1 MAHDR
6 SMTRREMLQTSGV
19 AAAAALQP
27 LRADAAPRSQA
38 APAGPAPVLKMAVIL
53 GMVRPAEAPI
63 AGKFAILERA
73 GFDGVEIS
81 QAHPAP
87 VADIVRARDET
98 GIRIHGVIDPVHW
111 NQRLSDPD
119 PAVRAKGLAGLEA
132 AIRQAHAYGGTE
144 VLLVPGQVMG
154 DTETHQHVWDRSTV
168 EIRKVLGLAA
178 SLGVRIC
185 IENVSNGFC
194 YDPKGGSSQT
204 ADRFAQYIDQFRSP
218 WVGMY
223 YDIGN
228 HMVFGD
234 PGAWIRTLGPRIV
247 KLHIK
252 DRIRAKN
259 ATADVGAGDVD
270 WAGVRAALRDIGFN
284 GWCTAEVN
292 GGDEA
297 RLTALRGQMDKAL
310 VG

>member
-1 MAHDR
+1 
-6 SMTRREMLQTSGV
+6 MTRRELIQVTTGAVS
-19 AAAAALQP
+19 AAVWP
-27 LRADAAPRSQA
+27 TRSAGARPAQA
-38 APAGPAPVLKMAVIL
+38 APAPVLKMAVIL
-53 GMVRPAEAPI
+53 SMVRPANAPV
-63 AGKFAILERA
+63 GEKFAILKRA

-81 QAHPAP
+81 DADPAP
-87 VADIVRARDET
+87 LADLLRARDET
-98 GIRIHGVIDPVHW
+98 GLRIHGVIDPVHW
-111 NQRLSDPD
+111 KLRLSDPD
-119 PAVRAKGLAGLEA
+119 PGVRARGLAGLEA
-132 AIRQAHAYGGTE
+132 AIRQAHSYGGTE
-144 VLLVPGQVMG
+144 VLLVPGQVG
-154 DTETHQHVWDRSTV
+154 ENETHQQVWDRSTA

-178 SLGVRIC
+178 ELGVRIC
-185 IENVSNGFC
+185 IENVSNGFL
-194 YDPKGGSSQT
+194 YDPKGGAGQT
-204 ADRFAQYIDQFRSP
+204 PDQFIRYIDQFRSP

-234 PGAWIRTLGPRIV
+234 PGAWIRALGPRIV

-259 ATADVGAGDVD
+259 STADVGAGEVD
-270 WAGVRAALRDIGFN
+270 WGGVRAALRDIGFN

-297 RLTALRGQMDKAL
+297 RLTALRGQMQKAL

>member
-1 MAHDR
+1 
-6 SMTRREMLQTSGV
+6 MTRRELIQVTTGAVS
-19 AAAAALQP
+19 AAVWPAT
-27 LRADAAPRSQA
+27 RADARPVQAGPAP
-38 APAGPAPVLKMAVIL
+38 PAPVLKMAVIL
-53 GMVRPAEAPI
+53 SMVRPANAPV
-63 AGKFAILERA
+63 GEKFAILKRA

-81 QAHPAP
+81 DADPAP
-87 VADIVRARDET
+87 VADLLRARDDT
-98 GIRIHGVIDPVHW
+98 GLRIHGVIDPVHW
-111 NQRLSDPD
+111 KLRLSDPD
-119 PAVRAKGLAGLEA
+119 PGVRAKGLAGLEA
-132 AIRQAHAYGGTE
+132 SIRQAHAYGGTE
-144 VLLVPGQVMG
+144 VLLVPGQVG
-154 DTETHQHVWDRSTV
+154 ENETHQQVWDRSIA

-178 SLGVRIC
+178 ELGVRIC
-185 IENVSNGFC
+185 IENVSNGFL
-194 YDPKGGSSQT
+194 YDPKGGSGQT
-204 ADRFAQYIDQFRSP
+204 PDQFIKYIDQFRSP

-234 PGAWIRTLGPRIV
+234 PGAWIRALGPRIV

-259 ATADVGAGDVD
+259 STADVGAGEVD

-297 RLTALRGQMDKAL
+297 RLTALRAQMQRAL

>member
-1 MAHDR
+1 
-6 SMTRREMLQTSGV
+6 MTRRELLQVTGGAM
-19 AAAAALQP
+19 AAAVLPPARVATD
-27 LRADAAPRSQA
+27 RAQTAPTA
-38 APAGPAPVLKMAVIL
+38 APAPALKFAVIL
-53 GMVRPAEAPI
+53 SMVRPATAPI
-63 AGKFAILERA
+63 AERFAILKRA

-81 QAHPAP
+81 DADPAP
-87 VADIVRARDET
+87 LADLLRARDQT

-111 NQRLSDPD
+111 KQRLSDPD
-119 PAVRAKGLAGLEA
+119 PAVRAQGLAGLEA

-144 VLLVPGQVMG
+144 VLLVPGQVTG
-154 DTETHQHVWDRSTV
+154 DTETHQQVWDRSTA

-178 SLGVRIC
+178 ALGVRIC

-194 YDPKGGSSQT
+194 YDPKGGSDQT
-204 ADRFAQYIDQFRSP
+204 ADRFIAYIDQFKSP
-218 WVGMY
+218 WVGLY
-223 YDIGN
+223 YDVGN

-234 PGAWIRTLGPRIV
+234 PGTWIRALGPRIV

-259 ATADVGAGDVD
+259 STADVGMGDVD
-270 WAGVRAALRDIGFN
+270 WGGVRAALRDIGFN

-297 RLTALRGQMDKAL
+297 RLTALRGQMHKAL

>member
-1 MAHDR
+1 MTPRDLL
-6 SMTRREMLQTSGV
+6 TRRDLLQVSGAALGAAVLRPTPAAAGPIQTS
-19 AAAAALQP
+19 AL
-27 LRADAAPRSQA
+27 
-38 APAGPAPVLKMAVIL
+38 PAPVLKMAVIL
-53 GMVRPAEAPI
+53 SMVRPATASVAE
-63 AGKFAILERA
+63 KCAILKRA

-81 QAHPAP
+81 DADPAP
-87 VADIVRARDET
+87 LAELLRARDET
-98 GIRIHGVIDPVHW
+98 GLRIHGVIDPVHW
-111 NQRLSDPD
+111 KLRLSDPD
-119 PAVRAKGLAGLEA
+119 PGVRARGLAGLEA

-154 DTETHQHVWDRSTV
+154 ENETHQQVWDRSTT

-185 IENVSNGFC
+185 IENVSNAFL

-204 ADRFAQYIDQFRSP
+204 PDQLMAYVDQFRSP
-218 WVGMY
+218 WVGLY

-234 PGAWIRTLGPRIV
+234 PGAWIRALGPRII

-259 ATADVGAGDVD
+259 ATADVGMGEVD
-270 WAGVRAALRDIGFN
+270 WGGVRAALRDIGFN

-297 RLTALRGQMDKAL
+297 RLTALRGQMEKAL
-310 VG
+310 RG

>member
-1 MAHDR
+1 MN
-6 SMTRREMLQTSGV
+6 RREMIQTTGLAV
-19 AAAAALQP
+19 ASALLPGHATAKVGLVQGAES
-27 LRADAAPRSQA
+27 RSAPT
-38 APAGPAPVLKMAVIL
+38 LKLAVIL
-53 GMVRPAEAPI
+53 NMVRPAEAPI
-63 AGKFAILERA
+63 AEKFAILKRA
-73 GFDGVEIS
+73 GFDGVEVS
-81 QAHPAP
+81 QANPAP
-87 VADIVRARDET
+87 VADILRARDET

-119 PAVRAKGLAGLEA
+119 PGVRAQGLAGLDA

-144 VLLVPGQVMG
+144 VLLVPGQVSG
-154 DTETHQHVWDRSTV
+154 DNETHQQVWDRSTA

-194 YDPKGGSSQT
+194 YDPKGGSNQP
-204 ADRFAQYIDQFRSP
+204 ADQFVAYVDQFKSP
-218 WVGMY
+218 WVGLY

-234 PGAWIRTLGPRIV
+234 PGAWIRTLGPRII

-297 RLTALRGQMDKAL
+297 RLTALRGQMEKAL
-310 VG
+310 RG

>member
-1 MAHDR
+1 
-6 SMTRREMLQTSGV
+6 MTRRDLLQITRG
-19 AAAAALQP
+19 AMAAALLP
-27 LRADAAPRSQA
+27 HARAAWAAPVAQTASR
-38 APAGPAPVLKMAVIL
+38 PAPILKMAVIL
-53 GMVRPAEAPI
+53 SMVRPANAPV
-63 AGKFAILERA
+63 AEKFAILKRA

-81 QAHPAP
+81 DADPAP
-87 VADIVRARDET
+87 LADLLRARDET

-111 NQRLSDPD
+111 KERLSDPD
-119 PAVRAKGLAGLEA
+119 PGVRAKGLAGLEA

-144 VLLVPGQVMG
+144 VLLVPGQVTG
-154 DTETHQHVWDRSTV
+154 DTEMHQQVWDRSTA

-194 YDPKGGSSQT
+194 YDPKGGSHQT
-204 ADRFAQYIDQFRSP
+204 ADQFVAYIDEFKSP
-218 WVGMY
+218 WVGLY
-223 YDIGN
+223 YDVGN

-234 PGAWIRTLGPRIV
+234 PGAWIRTLGPRII

-259 ATADVGAGDVD
+259 STADVGMGDVD
-270 WAGVRAALRDIGFN
+270 WGGVRAALRDIGFN
-284 GWCTAEVN
+284 GWCTAEVT

-297 RLTALRGQMDKAL
+297 RLTSLRSQMQKAL

>member
-1 MAHDR
+1 
-6 SMTRREMLQTSGV
+6 MTRRELLQLTSGTMAV
-19 AAAAALQP
+19 AVLPRAVTAAASAVIQSATK
-27 LRADAAPRSQA
+27 
-38 APAGPAPVLKMAVIL
+38 PAPVLKMAVIL
-53 GMVRPAEAPI
+53 SMVRPANAPVSE
-63 AGKFAILERA
+63 KFAILKRA

-81 QAHPAP
+81 DADPAP
-87 VADIVRARDET
+87 VADLVRARDET

-111 NQRLSDPD
+111 KQRLSDPD
-119 PAVRAKGLAGLEA
+119 PAVRAQGLAGLET

-144 VLLVPGQVMG
+144 VLLVPGQVSG
-154 DTETHQHVWDRSTV
+154 ETETHQHVWDRSTT
-168 EIRKVLGLAA
+168 EIQKVLGLAA

-194 YDPKGGSSQT
+194 YDPKGGSNQT
-204 ADRFAQYIDQFRSP
+204 ADQFVAYIDQFKSP
-218 WVGMY
+218 WVGLY
-223 YDIGN
+223 YDVGN

-259 ATADVGAGDVD
+259 STADVGMGEVD
-270 WAGVRAALRDIGFN
+270 WGGVRAALRDVGFH

-297 RLTALRGQMDKAL
+297 RLTALRGQMQKAL

>member
-1 MAHDR
+1 MSAL
-6 SMTRREMLQTSGV
+6 TRRELIQMTGGAMAAAALPGRRAV
-19 AAAAALQP
+19 AAAAPAQS
-27 LRADAAPRSQA
+27 AA
-38 APAGPAPVLKMAVIL
+38 PAPVLKMAVIL
-53 GMVRPAEAPI
+53 SMVRPSNAPV
-63 AGKFAILERA
+63 GERFAILKRA

-81 QAHPAP
+81 DADPAP
-87 VADIVRARDET
+87 LADMLRARDET

-111 NQRLSDPD
+111 KLRLSDPD
-119 PAVRAKGLAGLEA
+119 PGVRAKGLAGLEA

-144 VLLVPGQVMG
+144 VLLVPGEVTG
-154 DTETHQHVWDRSTV
+154 ENETHQQVWDRSTA

-178 SLGVRIC
+178 TLGVRIC
-185 IENVSNGFC
+185 IENVSNSFL
-194 YDPKGGSSQT
+194 YDPKGGSTQKPDQFI
-204 ADRFAQYIDQFRSP
+204 AYIDQFKSP
-218 WVGMY
+218 WVGLY

-234 PGAWIRTLGPRIV
+234 PGTWIRALGPRIV

-259 ATADVGAGDVD
+259 STADVGAGDVD
-270 WAGVRAALRDIGFN
+270 WGGVRAALRDIGFN
-284 GWCTAEVN
+284 GWCTAEVS

-297 RLTALRGQMDKAL
+297 RLTALRGQMQKAL